1 LAKYLDHLPAKKRA
15 FEVAG
20 GIGRVTKILLVDI
33 FEEIDLLDQSPVMVE
48 QAKKEVPYV
57 KNFYC

>member
-1 LAKYLDHLPAKKRA
+1 MPSNKRA

-20 GIGRVTKILLVDI
+20 GIGRVTKFLLHDE

-48 QAKKEVPYV
+48 QAKIEVPYV
-57 KNFYC
+57 KK